1 MRIHL
6 IAIGGAVMHNLALEL
21 QHRGHIV
28 SGSDDH
34 IFSPAKE
41 RLAKAQLLPEYE
53 GWFPD
58 KLSTDIDLV
67 ILGMHAKA
75 SNPELIKAQELGLK
89 ISSFPAFIASQSEN
103 KKRVVI
109 AGSHGKTTTT
119 AMVMHC
125 LKTMH
130 IDTDYLVGSQLAG
143 FERMVKLTDAPI
155 IVIEGDEYLSS
166 AIDMY
171 PKFLCYKPH
180 VAVITGIAW
189 DHINVFPT
197 YQNYVSQFSLFTQNL
212 APDAKLFAHRSI
224 QNEKYFDSA
233 VDVQYYDAFAFE
245 ETAENSVIH
254 YENKSYPMQVFG
266 KFNFENMKA
275 ACNLCNYLEISTTDF
290 LQSMT
295 TFGGTAK
302 RQEKIVESDTFLV
315 LRDFAHSPSKVKAA
329 VEAVCNKYKDYHCVC
344 VLELHTFSSLNEAF
358 IPFYQDS
365 LKPADSSAVYIDAQA
380 LILKDKQF
388 PPLEL
393 LSKTFPQSVICK
405 HKLELEEFIK
415 KSLHASQK
423 TVFLF
428 MSSGNFG
435 GVDLNQFKQ

>member
-21 QHRGHIV
+21 QHRGHSV

-41 RLAKAQLLPEYE
+41 RLANANLLPESE

-58 KLSTDIDLV
+58 KLSSDIDLV

-75 SNPELIKAQELGLK
+75 SNPELIKSQDLGLK

-103 KKRVVI
+103 KKRIVI

-130 IDTDYLVGSQLAG
+130 IDADYLVGSQLAG
-143 FERMVKLTDAPI
+143 FERMVKLTDASI
-155 IVIEGDEYLSS
+155 IVIEGDEYLAS

-197 YQNYVSQFSLFTQNL
+197 YQNYVNQFNLFTQNL
-212 APDAKLFAHRSI
+212 APGAKLFAHCSI

-233 VDVQYYDAFAFE
+233 IEVHYYDAFDFE

-254 YENKSYPMQVFG
+254 YDNKSYPMQVFG
-266 KFNFENMKA
+266 KFNFENMQA
-275 ACNLCNYLEISTTDF
+275 ACNLCNSLAISTPDF

-302 RQEKIVESDTFLV
+302 RQEKIAKTDTYLV

-329 VEAVCNKYKDYHCVC
+329 VEAVSNKYQDYHCVC

-358 IPFYQDS
+358 IPFYQDV
-365 LKPADSSAVYIDAQA
+365 LKPADLSAVYIDAQA
-380 LILKDKQF
+380 LILKEKQF
-388 PPLEL
+388 PQLEL
-393 LSKTFPQSVICK
+393 LSKTFPQSVICNQ
-405 HKLELEEFIK
+405 KLDLEAFLQNSIHTTK
-415 KSLHASQK
+415 K
-423 TVFLF
+423 TVYLF

-435 GVDLNQFKQ
+435 GVDLIQNVK

>member
-21 QHRGHIV
+21 QYRGHIV

-34 IFSPAKE
+34 IFSPARE
-41 RLAKAQLLPEYE
+41 RLASAHLLPASE

-75 SNPELIKAQELGLK
+75 SNPELIKAQDLGLK

-130 IDTDYLVGSQLAG
+130 IETDYLVGSQLAG

-180 VAVITGIAW
+180 AAVITGIAW

-197 YQNYVSQFSLFTQNL
+197 YQNYVTQFNLFTQNL
-212 APDAKLFAHRSI
+212 APGAKLFAHRSI

-233 VDVQYYDAFAFE
+233 IDVQYYDAFSFE

-266 KFNFENMKA
+266 KFNFENMQA
-275 ACNLCNYLEISTTDF
+275 ACNLCNYLEISTPDF

-302 RQEKIVESDTFLV
+302 RQEKVAESDNFLV

-365 LKPADSSAVYIDAQA
+365 LIPSDSSAVYIDAKA
-380 LILKDKQF
+380 LVLKDKQF

-393 LSKTFPQSVICK
+393 LSKTFPQSVICE
-405 HKLELEEFIK
+405 HKMELEEFLK
-415 KSLHASQK
+415 KSLHPSQK

-435 GVDLNQFKQ
+435 GVDLNQF